1 VKLRPLAEPSTE
13 QIDAWE
19 IKSPDHGW
27 SARRAALL
35 SIAFALAPIVVAT
48 IRALVHHWVPVGDDA
63 FFDLRA
69 HDVFTR
75 NNPQLGAWTSASLTA
90 GIDFNQPGP
99 LLFDVLA
106 VPARLFGYGAGVAV
120 GAAAVNVASVL
131 GIAAF
136 ARRRGGDLAV
146 TVTMAVT
153 AALAWS
159 MGSEL
164 LYEPWNPHIVLLP
177 VLFLLVLAWSLACGD
192 AVALPWAVITGSFI
206 VQAHLSYGL
215 IVPTAVLWGVAAGI
229 VEIRRRWA
237 FDADNR
243 PALRRRLRRSLTATG
258 VVVLLAWAQP
268 IAEQFTSPGR
278 GNLSR
283 IAGSIGSSGTT
294 VGAGLA
300 ARVVATA
307 VLLPPWWLRPSFE
320 QTLAVRAGTPPGTT
334 DFATITHVASR
345 SGALIAFAL
354 LAAVLVAA
362 ALVAR
367 VRRDR
372 IGGTA
377 LGTALVSLG
386 ASFVS
391 AAKLPIGLFVVAPH
405 QLRFLW
411 PVGAFLVAA
420 LLVVASRAI
429 AGAAAPDT
437 LRVRSV
443 AIGLATV
450 AVVIGILA
458 LPTYNPKS
466 GPTADAASGP
476 VVRDLLAQLGPLDNA
491 GTVLFDLRNE
501 RFAEPYSEPIMARL
515 ARAGV
520 PFLVQGE
527 GMVRQVGERRRFTG
541 TADAR
546 IFMLEGDATDAPP
559 PGAGR
564 VAFATALTDAERAEL
579 QSLRDQVALY
589 ITGNGVPL
597 NDDGRR
603 FVATGLAP
611 ELAREQTSGNYSADS
626 LLTSRDLVALQ
637 RLGGLDLPSPWNE
650 TFARYASLQE
660 RWDHLTVGVYLAPVD
675 GPPPPGAGG

>member
-1 VKLRPLAEPSTE
+1 MKLKPLAEPSTAQME
-13 QIDAWE
+13 AWA
-19 IKSPDHGW
+19 IRSPDRGW
-27 SARRAALL
+27 TARRAALL
-35 SIAFALAPIVVAT
+35 ATAIAITPIVVAT
-48 IRALVHHWVPVGDDA
+48 VRAILHHWVPVGDDA

-106 VPARLFGYGAGVAV
+106 VPVRLFGYGAGVAI

-131 GIAAF
+131 GIASF

-164 LYEPWNPHIVLLP
+164 LYEPWNPHVVLLP
-177 VLFLLVLAWSLACGD
+177 VLFLLVTAWSLACGD
-192 AVALPWAVITGSFI
+192 TVALPWAVVVGSFI
-206 VQAHLSYGL
+206 VQAHLTYGL
-215 IVPTAVLWGVAAGI
+215 VVPAAILWGVAAG
-229 VEIRRRWA
+229 VLEVRRRWA
-237 FDADNR
+237 FERDGR
-243 PALRRRLRRSLTATG
+243 PALRRRLRRSLLATAAVG
-258 VVVLLAWAQP
+258 LLIWAQP

-283 IAGSIGSSGTT
+283 IAGSIGSSGATI
-294 VGAGLA
+294 GAGLG

-320 QTLAVRAGTPPGTT
+320 DTFKVRPGTPPGTT

-345 SGALIAFAL
+345 SGALVAFAALAVVL
-354 LAAVLVAA
+354 LAAAVVAG
-362 ALVAR
+362 LRHDR
-367 VRRDR
+367 V
-372 IGGTA
+372 GGTA
-377 LGTALVSLG
+377 LGTAVVVLG

-391 AAKLPIGLFVVAPH
+391 AAKLPVGLFVVAPH

-420 LLVVASRAI
+420 LLVVSSRAI

-437 LRVRSV
+437 LRVRSL
-443 AIGLATV
+443 AIALAAI
-450 AVVIGILA
+450 AVVLGALA
-458 LPTYNPKS
+458 LPTYNPQS

-476 VVRDLLAQLGPLDNA
+476 VVRDLLSQLGPLDDA
-491 GTVLFDLRNE
+491 GAVWLDLRNE

-527 GMVRQVGERRRFTG
+527 GMVRQVGERRRFSG

-546 IFMLEGDATDAPP
+546 IFLLEGDATNAPP

-564 VAFATALTDAERAEL
+564 VAFATDLTDAERAEL

-589 ITGNGVPL
+589 ISSNGVPL

-611 ELAREQTSGNYSADS
+611 ELAREQASGNYSADA

-637 RLGGLDLPSPWNE
+637 RLGGLDLPSPWDE
-650 TFARYASLQE
+650 TFTRYASLQD